1 MSTTGGF
8 SARDLA
14 CLDALARA
22 MLPEGFGLPG
32 GEAAGVARRM
42 QEQTSYLSPRVV
54 ARLRVIVRL
63 WEWAPLLS
71 RDRTPYSRL
80 DPVLQAGW
88 LERAYRSRWTVRRLH
103 VAVLKQVLFLA
114 WASVP
119 EVEDA
124 LGYDYRCHRD
134 EEAHGTDRAT
144 PEATAVDPGPEPADY
159 FRPGPAFTSG
169 AVPERLL
176 GVRDFQVRGDTA
188 LETESWP
195 DIGDGARERC
205 DVVIVGSGAGGA
217 VGAATLAERGLNVIV
232 VEEGAQ
238 VSAEQDFVGPPFE
251 RFQRFCRDNA
261 TTQAWGT
268 PPIPMPIGK
277 VVGGT
282 TVVNCGTC
290 FRAPSQILTRWSSE
304 FGIAGAGPDDLAPHF
319 AAIEDALNVR
329 PVPWHLLGPNGTAA
343 YRGSVAM
350 GYSGGPLLR
359 CITDCHGCGQCVF
372 GSPTNAKQAMHIS
385 YLPRAWR
392 AGARVLSRCRVDRIV
407 IEDER
412 ATGIEGTLLGPD
424 DRPRGKFRVDAA
436 HVVVSAGAIGS
447 PVLLRDSGVPDPS
460 GSTGNN
466 LRIHPATGVGGV
478 FEGTDVFWKGTL
490 QSYYVDEFFNSHGLM
505 FEATSTVPGIG
516 AGSVPGIGGP
526 AMSELKGF
534 KNLAT
539 LGFSVADTS
548 TGRVRKL
555 PNGEVVVTYR
565 LNDADTQ
572 RIGFG
577 LATAAEILLAAG
589 ASRVYPGLPGID
601 SISAREDLAQLRE
614 RRLTSAQ
621 LRLTAFH
628 PMGTVRMGADP
639 NRSAVDP
646 FGRHHRVNN
655 LWVADGSTFPTCVGV
670 NPQLTIMAFAKR
682 TAEALAGAA

>member
-1 MSTTGGF
+1 
-8 SARDLA
+8 
-14 CLDALARA
+14 
-22 MLPEGFGLPG
+22 MLPAGFDLPDGEGAEVG
-32 GEAAGVARRM
+32 RRL
-42 QEQTSYLSPRVV
+42 QEQTAYLTPRVV
-54 ARLRVIVRL
+54 ARMRFLVQV
-63 WEWAPLLS
+63 WEWAPMLS
-71 RDRTPYSRL
+71 RERSPYSRL
-80 DPVLQAGW
+80 DPVFQAGW
-88 LERAYRSRWTVRRLH
+88 LERAYRSRWVLRRLH
-103 VAVLKQVLFLA
+103 VAALKQILFLA

-124 LGYDYRCHRD
+124 LGYDYRCVRD
-134 EEAHGTDRAT
+134 QEAHGTDRVT
-144 PEATAVDPGPEPADY
+144 PEADAVDPGPEPDDY

-176 GVRDFQVRGDTA
+176 SVRDFQARGDTA

-195 DIGDGARERC
+195 DLSDGARERC

-217 VGAATLAERGLNVIV
+217 VAAATLAEQGVAVIV
-232 VEEGAQ
+232 VEEGAH
-238 VSAEQDFVGPPFE
+238 VTAEDDFVAPPFE

-290 FRAPSQILTRWSSE
+290 FRVPSPILERWGIE
-304 FGIAGAGPDDLAPHF
+304 FGISDAGPDDLAPHF
-319 AAIEDALNVR
+319 DAIEDALNVR
-329 PVPWHLLGPNGTAA
+329 PVPWSLLGPNGTAA

-359 CITDCHGCGQCVF
+359 CITDCHGCGQCIF

-392 AGARVLSRCRVDRIV
+392 AGARVLSRCRVDHI
-407 IEDER
+407 IIDNER
-412 ATGIEGTLLGPD
+412 AIGIVATLLGPD
-424 DRPRGKFRVDAA
+424 DRPRGKLRVDAA
-436 HVVVSAGAIGS
+436 NVVVSAGAIGS
-447 PVLLRDSGVPDPS
+447 PVLLKDSGVPDPS
-460 GSTGNN
+460 GVTGRN

-478 FEGTDVFWKGTL
+478 FEGSDVSWKGTL
-490 QSYYVDEFFNSHGLM
+490 QSYYIDEFFTSHGLM

-539 LGFSVADTS
+539 LGFSLADTS
-548 TGRVRKL
+548 TGRVHKL
-555 PNGEVVVTYR
+555 PNGETVVTYK

-601 SISAREDLAQLRE
+601 SISAREDLAQLRG

-639 NRSAVDP
+639 DRSAIDP
-646 FGRHHRVNN
+646 YGRHHQVAN

-682 TAEALAGAA
+682 TAEALAAGA

>member
-1 MSTTGGF
+1 MSTTVGF

-14 CLDALARA
+14 CLDGLARA
-22 MLPEGFGLPG
+22 MLPEGSALPG
-32 GEAAGVARRM
+32 GEAAGVARRL
-42 QEQTSYLSPRVV
+42 QEQTIYLTPRVV
-54 ARLRVIVRL
+54 LRLRFIVRL

-71 RDRTPYSRL
+71 RDRTTYSRL
-80 DPVLQAGW
+80 DPVAQAGW
-88 LERAYRSRWTVRRLH
+88 LERAYRSRWAVRRLH
-103 VAVLKQVLFLA
+103 IAALKQILFLA

-124 LGYDYRCHRD
+124 LGYDYRCRRD
-134 EEAHGTDRAT
+134 QEVHGTDRTT
-144 PEATAVDPGPEPADY
+144 PEAAAVDPGPEPADY
-159 FRPGPAFTSG
+159 FRPGPALYSG

-176 GVRDFQVRGDTA
+176 TIRAFEPRGDTD

-195 DIGDGARERC
+195 DLGHGALERC

-217 VGAATLAERGLNVIV
+217 VAAATLAERGLSVIV
-232 VEEGAQ
+232 VEEGKQ
-238 VSAEQDFVGPPFE
+238 VRAEEDFVGPPFE
-251 RFQRFCRDNA
+251 RFQRFCRDDA

-268 PPIPMPIGK
+268 PPIPMPIGR

-290 FRAPSQILTRWSSE
+290 FRVPSQVLVRWSSE
-304 FGIAGAGPDDLAPHF
+304 FGIDGAGPEDLAPHF
-319 AAIEDALNVR
+319 EAIEDALNVR
-329 PVPWHLLGPNGTAA
+329 PVPWPLLGPNGTAA
-343 YRGSVAM
+343 YRGSAKL

-359 CITDCHGCGQCVF
+359 CITDCHGCGQCIF

-392 AGARVLSRCRVDRIV
+392 AGARVFSRCRADRIV
-407 IEDER
+407 IENGR
-412 ATGIEGTLLGPD
+412 AVGIEATLLGGD
-424 DRPRGKFRVDAA
+424 DRRKGTIRIRAA
-436 HVVVSAGAIGS
+436 QVIVSAGAIHS
-447 PVLLRDSGVPDPS
+447 PVLLKTSEVEDPS
-460 GSTGNN
+460 GVTGHN

-478 FEGTDVFWKGTL
+478 FEGSDVFWKGTL
-490 QSYYVDEFFNSHGLM
+490 QSYYVDEFFDSHGLM

-516 AGSVPGIGGP
+516 AGSIPGIGGQVM
-526 AMSELKGF
+526 AELAGF

-539 LGFSVADTS
+539 LGFSLADTS
-548 TGRVRKL
+548 TGRVRRM
-555 PNGEVVVTYR
+555 PNGEVVVTYK
-565 LNDADTQ
+565 LNAADTQ

-589 ASRVYPGLPGID
+589 ASKVYPGLPGID
-601 SISAREDLAQLRE
+601 SISAREDLAQLRQ
-614 RRLTSAQ
+614 RKLTSAQ

-639 NRSAVDP
+639 ESSALDP
-646 FGRHHRVNN
+646 FGRHHRVAN

-670 NPQLTIMAFAKR
+670 NPQLAIMAFAKR
-682 TAEALAGAA
+682 TAEALVATA

>member
-1 MSTTGGF
+1 MNEVGF
-8 SARDLA
+8 SDRDLA
-14 CLDALARA
+14 CIDALARA
-22 MLPEGFGLPG
+22 MLPEGFDLPG
-32 GEAAGVARRM
+32 GGTAEVADRLR
-42 QEQTSYLSPRVV
+42 QQTSYMSPRVV
-54 ARLRVIVRL
+54 ARMRMLVRL

-71 RDRTPYSRL
+71 RERTSYSRL
-80 DPVLQAGW
+80 DPVFQVGW
-88 LERAYRSRWTVRRLH
+88 LERAYRSRWVLRRLH
-103 VAVLKQVLFLA
+103 VAALKQVLFLA

-124 LGYDYRCHRD
+124 LGYDYRCRRD
-134 EEAHGTDRAT
+134 QEAHGTARVT
-144 PEATAVDPGPEPADY
+144 PAADEIDPGPEPADY

-176 GVRDFQVRGDTA
+176 AIRDFKVRGDTA

-195 DIGDGARERC
+195 DLGDGARERC

-217 VGAATLAERGLNVIV
+217 VAAATLAERGLKVIV
-232 VEEGAQ
+232 VEEGPH
-238 VSAEQDFVGPPFE
+238 VTTEDDFVAPPFE

-290 FRAPSQILTRWSSE
+290 FRVPSQVLTRWSSE
-304 FGIAGAGPDDLAPHF
+304 FGIGGAGPDDLAPHF
-319 AAIEDALNVR
+319 EAIEDALNVR

-343 YRGSVAM
+343 YKGSVAM

-359 CITDCHGCGQCVF
+359 CITDCHGCGQCIF

-392 AGARVLSRCRVDRIV
+392 AGARILSRCRVDRIV
-407 IEDER
+407 HEDGG
-412 ATGIEGTLLGPD
+412 ATGIEATLLGPD
-424 DRPRGKFRVDAA
+424 ERPRGQLTIEAI

-447 PVLLRDSGVPDPS
+447 PVLLTSSGVPDPS
-460 GSTGNN
+460 GVTGNN

-478 FEGTDVFWKGTL
+478 FEGPDVFWKGTL
-490 QSYYVDEFFNSHGLM
+490 QSYYVDEFFTSHGLM

-516 AGSVPGIGGP
+516 AGSVPGIGGQ
-526 AMSELKGF
+526 AMTELKGF

-539 LGFSVADTS
+539 LGFSLADTS
-548 TGRVRKL
+548 TGRVRRL
-555 PNGEVVVTYR
+555 PNGESLVTYR
-565 LNDADTQ
+565 LNPADTH

-589 ASRVYPGLPGID
+589 ASRVYPGLPGIE
-601 SISAREDLAQLRE
+601 SISAREDLAQLRD

-628 PMGTVRMGADP
+628 PMGTVRMGPDP
-639 NRSAVDP
+639 DRSAVDP
-646 FGRHHRVNN
+646 LGRHHRVAN
-655 LWVADGSTFPTCVGV
+655 LWVADASTFPTCVGV

-682 TAEALAGAA
+682 TAEALAGSV

>member
-1 MSTTGGF
+1 
-8 SARDLA
+8 
-14 CLDALARA
+14 
-22 MLPEGFGLPG
+22 MLPEGFELPG
-32 GEAAGVARRM
+32 GGQAQVAERLE
-42 QEQTSYLSPRVV
+42 EQTSYLTPRVI

-71 RDRTPYSRL
+71 RERRSYSRL
-80 DPVLQAGW
+80 DPIFQVGW
-88 LERAYRSRWTVRRLH
+88 LERAYRSRFPIRRLH
-103 VAVLKQVLFLA
+103 VAALKQILFLA

-124 LGYDYRCHRD
+124 LGYDYRCRRD
-134 EEAHGTDRAT
+134 EDVHGSERAT
-144 PEATAVDPGPEPADY
+144 PPSDPVDPGPEPADY

-176 GVRDFQVRGDTA
+176 AIRDFEIRGDTA

-195 DIGDGARERC
+195 DLGDGARERC

-217 VGAATLAERGLNVIV
+217 VAAATLAERGLSVIV
-232 VEEGAQ
+232 VEEGQQ
-238 VSAEQDFVGPPFE
+238 VRAEEDFVGPPFE

-290 FRAPSQILTRWSSE
+290 FRVPSQILARWSSE
-304 FGIAGAGPDDLAPHF
+304 FGIDGAGPDDLAPHF
-319 AAIEDALNVR
+319 EAIEDALNVR
-329 PVPWHLLGPNGTAA
+329 PVPWPLLGPNGTAA
-343 YRGSVAM
+343 YKGSSAL

-359 CITDCHGCGQCVF
+359 CITDCHGCGQCIF

-392 AGARVLSRCRVDRIV
+392 AGARILSRCRADRV
-407 IEDER
+407 VVENGR
-412 ATGIEGTLLGPD
+412 ARGVEATLLGPD
-424 DRPRGKFRVDAA
+424 DRPTGTIRIDAA
-436 HVVVSAGAIGS
+436 QVIVSAGAIHS
-447 PVLLRDSGVPDPS
+447 PVLLKTSEVPDPS
-460 GSTGNN
+460 DTTGRN

-478 FEGTDVFWKGTL
+478 FEGSDPMWKGTL
-490 QSYYVDEFFNSHGLM
+490 QSYFVDEFFESHGLM

-516 AGSVPGIGGP
+516 AGSVPGIGGQ
-526 AMSELKGF
+526 AMTELAGF

-539 LGFSVADTS
+539 LGFSLADTS
-548 TGRVRKL
+548 TGRVRRM
-555 PNGEVVVTYR
+555 PNGEVVVTYK
-565 LNDADTQ
+565 LNAADTH

-589 ASRVYPGLPGID
+589 ASRVYPGLPGIE

-614 RRLTSAQ
+614 RPLSSAQ

-639 NRSAVDP
+639 ASSAVDSV
-646 FGRHHRVNN
+646 GRHHHVAN

-682 TAEALAGAA
+682 TAEAVAATA